1 MSKSTSKIGFLGAG
15 YILHAHAKAV
25 AAIPGLQLH
34 AVCDLSRTRAEQAAA
49 AFGIANACSSIEELL
64 ALGCDAIHVLLPP
77 QLHADASRRLLDA
90 GLHVLLEKPM
100 ALNVAQCEE
109 LAALADRKQ
118 LRLGV
123 GHNFLFLPGY
133 ERLRDAVR
141 SGALGR
147 IDHVGV
153 DWLCALPQLKFG
165 PFDNWMLREPGNLML
180 EIGPHLA
187 AFAVDLVGEP
197 NKLQAWAA
205 RPIDLPGGNRA
216 YRRWTVAGEGEGGSF
231 TLGVSLLPGE
241 PLRRVTVRGLSGVA
255 SFDYLRDVLSIDRV
269 ADGNAAIDNLRHGLG
284 TVRGRA
290 AQTLANARKS
300 LVGTLRKTPLL
311 DPYRESIY
319 RCVKAFYADT
329 SAPLDVRLSAA
340 FGIQVIR
347 LCERSIEQS
356 GVQQGQVRGAAMPAV
371 RHTRGGPAAL
381 VVGGTGFIGKRLVRE
396 LLDRGYAVRVLT
408 RSVAAA
414 AAELGGLDVDLVQGS
429 HGDKT
434 AVAQA
439 LRGIEVVFHLAKAT
453 GERWDDYVQNDVGP
467 TRVLAEAALVA
478 GVGRFVYTGTID
490 SYASADANDTIDSD
504 TLLDERIDQRN
515 LYARS
520 KAACETLLMQLH
532 RERGLPLVIVRPGI
546 VIGEGAPPAH
556 WGVGMFHSE
565 AKVELWGD
573 GRNLLPFV
581 LVGDVASA
589 LVLAGQKPGIEGQ
602 SFLITDDP
610 FLSARD
616 YIAEVQD
623 RSRTQLDVSATSA
636 WRHFMRDF
644 GKQGLKQAIRHPN
657 RRKASLH
664 DWACRSHRS
673 RYDNRKTRERLGW
686 QPAGSRER
694 LVQEGV
700 YAAVDWYLR

>member
-1 MSKSTSKIGFLGAG
+1 MSMKKLKIGFLGAG

-25 AAIPGLQLH
+25 AAIPGLHLH
-34 AVCDLSRTRAEQAAA
+34 AVCDLSRTRAERAAA
-49 AFGIANACSSIEELL
+49 AFGIGNACGSIEELL
-64 ALGCDAIHVLLPP
+64 ALGCDAVHVLLPP
-77 QLHADASRRLLDA
+77 QLHADASRRLLEA
-90 GLHVLLEKPM
+90 GVHVLLEKPM

-109 LAALADRKQ
+109 LAELAERKQ

-133 ERLRDAVR
+133 ERLRQAAR
-141 SGALGR
+141 SGNLGR
-147 IDHVGV
+147 IDQVGV

-187 AFAVDLVGEP
+187 AFALDLVGEP
-197 NKLQAWAA
+197 SELRAWAA
-205 RPIDLPGGNRA
+205 RPIDLPGGSRA
-216 YRRWTVAGEGEGGSF
+216 YRRWTVAGESEGGCF
-231 TLGVSLLPGE
+231 TLGLSLLPGE

-255 SFDYLRDVLSIDRV
+255 SFDYLRDILSIDRV
-269 ADGNAAIDNLRHGLG
+269 ADSNAAIANLRHGLG
-284 TVRGRA
+284 AARGCA
-290 AQTLANARKS
+290 AQTFANARKS

-319 RCVKAFYADT
+319 RCVQAFHADMA
-329 SAPLDVRLSAA
+329 APLDVRLSAA
-340 FGIQVIR
+340 FGIQVVR
-347 LCERSIEQS
+347 LCERSIQQS
-356 GVQQGQVRGAAMPAV
+356 GVLEGQRRGAAMPSVPHAPC
-371 RHTRGGPAAL
+371 GPAAL

-396 LLDRGYAVRVLT
+396 LLARGSAVRVLT

-414 AAELGGLDVDLVQGS
+414 TAELGGLDVELVQGS
-429 HGDKT
+429 HGDKA

-439 LRGIEVVFHLAKAT
+439 LRGIDVVYHLAKAT
-453 GERWDDYVQNDVGP
+453 GERWDDYVHNDIGP
-467 TRVLAEAALVA
+467 TSTLAEAALEA
-478 GVGRFVYTGTID
+478 GVRRFVYTGTID
-490 SYASADANDTIDSD
+490 SYASADANATIDSD

-520 KAACETLLMQLH
+520 KAACEELLMRLH

-573 GRNLLPFV
+573 GRHPLPFV
-581 LVGDVASA
+581 LVADVASA
-589 LVLAGQKPGIEGQ
+589 LALAGQKPGIEGQ
-602 SFLITDDP
+602 AFLVTDDP
-610 FLSARD
+610 LLSARD
-616 YIAEVQD
+616 YIAEVQG
-623 RSRTQLDVSATSA
+623 RSRTRLDVSESSA
-636 WRHFMRDF
+636 WRHFMRDL

-657 RRKASLH
+657 RRQASLH

-694 LVQEGV
+694 LVREGV
-700 YAAVDWYLR
+700 HAAVDWYLR